1 MALPFQG
8 KPRVPRKAPPS
19 PPPEKKL
26 SKPGFFG
33 SSGSVPLSGLVG
45 KFTRASS
52 AIPGT
57 SAEMGTKEKEELAKR
72 FTYGKHG
79 PDIGPDDA
87 RSVVDKLKE
96 DRYKTKTYE
105 ERQKIDRAIRWLKK
119 TTDTS

>member
-1 MALPFQG
+1 M
-8 KPRVPRKAPPS
+8 
-19 PPPEKKL
+19 
-26 SKPGFFG
+26 
-33 SSGSVPLSGLVG
+33 G

-96 DRYKTKTYE
+96 DKYKAKTYE
-105 ERQKIDRAIRWLKK
+105 ERLKIDRAIRWLKK